1 VNELTGIILKTI
13 FADNLALSYFLG
25 MCTFLAVSTRVA
37 TALGTGLA
45 IIVILTIT
53 VPLNNIIYNSLL
65 AEGALEWV
73 SIGEQN
79 LGDQNLSFLKLVV
92 FIGTI
97 AAMVQIIELV
107 LQRFSPALHRALGV
121 FLPLIT
127 VNCAILGAS
136 LFMVERHYNV
146 AQSTAYGFGGGV
158 GWALAIALFA
168 AIRENI
174 DLRLVPVGLRGPG
187 LAFIVTGIISMA
199 FSAFAGI
206 TLS

>member
-1 VNELTGIILKTI
+1 MNELTGIILKTI